1 MLTVKQ
7 IDAAKPKEKA
17 YRLADSGGLFLFVP
31 TSGKKVWRMRYRFDG
46 KEKTLVIGPYPEIG
60 LTEARSKQSDAKMKL
75 LVGID
80 PAELKQVEKR
90 QKPLQPG
97 AVEDSFGSIFN
108 EWHAHKSAV
117 WSIKYAADI
126 KTMFEDDILPT
137 IGHLTMAE
145 VEPMVLLKVIRLYEE
160 RGAME
165 RADKA
170 RRRCGEVFR
179 YAIVTGRAKYNP
191 APDLVDAMKG
201 YRKQNYPFLPMDQI
215 HEFNKALASYGGSV
229 ISKVA
234 TQILQYTA
242 LRTIEL
248 RTMTW
253 ENIDF
258 ENALI
263 TVDPEVMKGRRL
275 HVVPMSRQV
284 IDLLIGL
291 QPITGN
297 YKYVFVG
304 RSDKNKY
311 ISENTILGVIR
322 RIGYEGRTSGHGFR
336 HQFST
341 VLNEKHWNSDAIEA
355 QLAHVNSAGTR
366 GIYNHAKYLDTR
378 REMMQWWADWIDG
391 DVI

>member
-7 IDAAKPKEKA
+7 IDAAKPKDKA
-17 YRLADSGGLFLFVP
+17 YRLADAGGLFLFVP
-31 TSGKKVWRMRYRFDG
+31 PSGKKVWRMRYRFDG
-46 KEKTLVIGPYPEIG
+46 KEKTLVIGPYPEVS

-75 LVGID
+75 LVDVD
-80 PAELKQVEKR
+80 PGEQKQAVKKQEK
-90 QKPLQPG
+90 K
-97 AVEDSFGSIFN
+97 AAADTFSDIFT
-108 EWHAHKSAV
+108 EWHAHKSKV
-117 WSIKYAADI
+117 WSIGYADEI
-126 KTMFEDDILPT
+126 KSMFNDDVLPL
-137 IGHLTMAE
+137 IGHLTMEE
-145 VEPMVLLKVIRLYEE
+145 VEPMVLLKVIRLYED

-191 APDLVDAMKG
+191 APDLVDALKG
-201 YRKQNYPFLPMDQI
+201 YRKKNYPFLPMEQI
-215 HEFNKALASYGGSV
+215 HDFNTALVGYGGSI

-234 TQILQYTA
+234 TQVLQYTA

-248 RTMTW
+248 RTLAW

-258 ENALI
+258 ENMMI
-263 TVDPEVMKGRRL
+263 SVDPSVMKGRRL
-275 HVVPMSRQV
+275 HVVPMSKQV
-284 IDLLIGL
+284 AELLRGL
-291 QPITGN
+291 QPITGQ

-304 RSDKNKY
+304 RNDKNKT

-322 RIGYEGRTSGHGFR
+322 RIGYEGRTCGHGFR

-355 QLAHVNSAGTR
+355 QIAHVNGGGTR
-366 GIYNHAKYLDTR
+366 GIYNHAVYLDTR

-391 DVI
+391 SVA